1 MNTSLISRFFAA
13 VAACL
18 GLAQAAV
25 AHDSIAAETASVWIF
40 SDRYI
45 STEHEFSE
53 IAAQTD
59 SVWIFSDRYISAE
72 HEFSDLT
79 SMIGSNTA
87 STISIT
93 MTSIVN
99 IRMGSSK
106 DVKNSRAEF
115 KKKCKEVV
123 AVNRVPFRDATKLH
137 NGPTQPG
144 RRMST
149 TSCRRSSKSAVHN
162 KLLCYPRGSKHRA
175 ARPALAQVGAFSGFT
190 GHKRLHMRT
199 EQPRAACS
207 LMHSRQLAGHD
218 KPQEKGK

>member
-25 AHDSIAAETASVWIF
+25 AHDSTAAETSVWIF

-87 STISIT
+87 STIIIT
-93 MTSIVN
+93 TTPIVN

-106 DVKNSRAEF
+106 DVRNSAR
-115 KKKCKEVV
+115 
-123 AVNRVPFRDATKLH
+123 RV
-137 NGPTQPG
+137 
-144 RRMST
+144 
-149 TSCRRSSKSAVHN
+149 
-162 KLLCYPRGSKHRA
+162 
-175 ARPALAQVGAFSGFT
+175 
-190 GHKRLHMRT
+190 
-199 EQPRAACS
+199 
-207 LMHSRQLAGHD
+207 
-218 KPQEKGK
+218 QEKKQGGRGGQLGAIPRSNEDAQRPDTTWPKDVYDKLQALK

>member
-1 MNTSLISRFFAA
+1 MNTSLICRFFAA

-25 AHDSIAAETASVWIF
+25 AHDPIAAETDSVWIF

-87 STISIT
+87 STIIIT
-93 MTSIVN
+93 TTPIVN

-106 DVKNSRAEF
+106 DVRNSARRVQE
-115 KKKCKEVV
+115 KKQGGRE
-123 AVNRVPFRDATKLH
+123 DAKR
-137 NGPTQPG
+137 PVQPG
-144 RRMST
+144 RRTST
-149 TSCRRSSKSAVHN
+149 TSW
-162 KLLCYPRGSKHRA
+162 
-175 ARPALAQVGAFSGFT
+175 AL
-190 GHKRLHMRT
+190 K
-199 EQPRAACS
+199 
-207 LMHSRQLAGHD
+207 
-218 KPQEKGK
+218 